1 MNNASRTGRSS
12 FVADSDG
19 SRLKPSE
26 PLYLSIFI
34 LNENRSVASTFF
46 LIGGFFRN
54 NFSFEPSVQIEGG
67 SVILNL
73 TSLTGYAGFMMP
85 VEIEE
90 FTANP
95 GQRTGPV
102 VIVPVPALI
111 QPVLSRSA
119 RSGRE

>member
-1 MNNASRTGRSS
+1 
-12 FVADSDG
+12 
-19 SRLKPSE
+19 
-26 PLYLSIFI
+26 FI
-34 LNENRSVASTFF
+34 LNENRSVASTFL

-95 GQRTGPV
+95 GQRTG
-102 VIVPVPALI
+102 LLL
-111 QPVLSRSA
+111 LSQFPL
-119 RSGRE
+119 